1 MRLNVPESFAPFAE
15 GSFPTASGKC
25 ELYSEAVE
33 ALGLDG
39 VPDFIAPSESRQS
52 APELAA
58 RYPLA
63 LISPA
68 AHAFLNSS
76 FANLPKQLRQ
86 ELRPFIEI
94 NPEDA
99 AARGIETGMRV
110 RAFNERGACELSAV
124 VTTRAR
130 AGVVVSP
137 SVWWNKLSPG
147 QKNINQLTSQTL
159 TDMGGG
165 ATFYDALVEI
175 ERLGGQD

>member
-1 MRLNVPESFAPFAE
+1 LAE
-15 GSFPTASGKC
+15 
-25 ELYSEAVE
+25 
-33 ALGLDG
+33 
-39 VPDFIAPSESRQS
+39 
-52 APELAA
+52 

-63 LISPA
+63 LVSPA

-94 NPEDA
+94 NPDDA

-110 RAFNERGACELSAV
+110 RAFNERGSCELAAV

-147 QKNINQLTSQTL
+147 EKNINQLTSQTL
-159 TDMGGG
+159 TDIGGG
-165 ATFYDALVEI
+165 ATFYDALVEV
-175 ERLGGQD
+175 ERISEP

>member
-1 MRLNVPESFAPFAE
+1 MRLNLPETFAPFAE
-15 GSFPTASGKC
+15 GNFPTASGKC
-25 ELYSEAVE
+25 ELFSETLE
-33 ALGLDG
+33 AQGLPP
-39 VPDFIAPSESRQS
+39 VPEFIPPSESRQS
-52 APELAA
+52 AKDLAK

-86 ELRPFIEI
+86 ELHPFVEI
-94 NPEDA
+94 HPEDA
-99 AARGIETGMRV
+99 KARGIENGDTV
-110 RAFNERGACELSAV
+110 RAFNERGSCELSAV

-130 AGVVVSP
+130 EGVVVSP

-147 QKNINQLTSQTL
+147 CVNINQLTSQTL
-159 TDMGGG
+159 TDMGAG

-175 ERLGGQD
+175 EKQ

>member
-1 MRLNVPESFAPFAE
+1 MPE
-15 GSFPTASGKC
+15 
-25 ELYSEAVE
+25 
-33 ALGLDG
+33 
-39 VPDFIAPSESRQS
+39 FIPPSESGQS
-52 APELAA
+52 APELAK

-86 ELRPFIEI
+86 ELRPFVEI
-94 NPEDA
+94 HPADA
-99 AARGIETGMRV
+99 KERGIEEGDTV
-110 RAFNERGACELSAV
+110 RAFNERGSCTLYAV

-130 AGVVVSP
+130 RGVVVSP

-147 QKNINQLTSQTL
+147 NVNINQLTSQTL

-165 ATFYDALVEI
+165 ATFYDALVEV
-175 ERLGGQD
+175 EKL

>member
-1 MRLNVPESFAPFAE
+1 MA
-15 GSFPTASGKC
+15 K
-25 ELYSEAVE
+25 
-33 ALGLDG
+33 
-39 VPDFIAPSESRQS
+39 
-52 APELAA
+52 

-86 ELRPFIEI
+86 ELRPFVEI
-94 NPEDA
+94 HPTDA
-99 AARGIETGMRV
+99 KARGIKDGDSV
-110 RAFNERGACELSAV
+110 RAFNERGSCTLSAV

-130 AGVVVSP
+130 EGVVVSP

-147 QKNINQLTSQTL
+147 NVNINQLTSQAL
-159 TDMGGG
+159 TDMGNG

-175 ERLGGQD
+175 ERMASDNSPDDASVV